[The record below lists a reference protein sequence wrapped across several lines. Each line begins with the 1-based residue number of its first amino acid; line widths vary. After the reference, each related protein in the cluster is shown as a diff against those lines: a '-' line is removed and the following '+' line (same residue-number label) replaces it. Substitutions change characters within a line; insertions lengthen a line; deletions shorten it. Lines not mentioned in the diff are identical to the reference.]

1 MNTVIDSSI
10 IAKWYLIDEEQIEEA
25 LKLRRLHI
33 ENKITISAPAFLL
46 LEIGNVFVT
55 RKLEQKDFDA
65 NIEGLLD
72 LQINF
77 LEPDSFTLKNTF
89 GFARQLHLS
98 FYDATYIALAKSL
111 KCDFITADKKLVK
124 AAKTLKFV
132 KLL

>member
-10 IAKWYLIDEEQIEEA
+10 IAKWYLVDEDQTEEA
-25 LKLRRLHI
+25 LKLRSLHI
-33 ENKITISAPAFLL
+33 ESKITISAPALLL

-89 GFARQLHLS
+89 SFARQLHLS
-98 FYDATYIALAKSL
+98 YYDHYDRHLGYKQSNRNY
-111 KCDFITADKKLVK
+111 
-124 AAKTLKFV
+124 
-132 KLL
+132 

>member
-10 IAKWYLIDEEQIEEA
+10 IAKWYLVDEDQTEEA
-25 LKLRRLHI
+25 LKLRSLHI
-33 ENKITISAPAFLL
+33 ESKITISAPALLL

-89 GFARQLHLS
+89 SFARQLHLS
-98 FYDATYIALAKSL
+98 YYDATYIALAKSL
-111 KCDFITADKKLVK
+111 KCDFITADKKLVEATK
-124 AAKTLKFV
+124 KLKFV